1 MKIAVGC
8 DHIVTDIKNQI
19 IDYLKAEGH
28 EVLDMGTYDH
38 KRTHYPIFGRK
49 VGQAVALKKADLGIV
64 LCGTGV
70 GISNAC
76 NKVPFIRCALVNDP
90 VSAKNAREKLDANVL
105 AVGGRVAGMG
115 MIEDIID
122 TFLTASYKGENDEII
137 QELNAMAWNEDV
149 LYNEELFDVFL
160 KKWDEG
166 YYHD

>member
-19 IDYLKAEGH
+19 AEYLKKQGH
-28 EVLDMGTYDH
+28 DVLDMGTYDH
-38 KRTHYPIFGRK
+38 ERTHYPIFGRK

-76 NKVPFIRCALVNDP
+76 NKVPYIRCALVNDP
-90 VSAKNAREKLDANVL
+90 VTAKNAKEKLNANVI

-122 TFLTASYKGENDEII
+122 TFLTSVYDGSNEEII
-137 QELNAMAWNEDV
+137 EELNGMAYNEDV
-149 LYNEELFDVFL
+149 LYIEGLFDGFL
-160 KKWDEG
+160 KKWEEG
-166 YYHD
+166 FYHD